1 MLETADFTTEDFD
14 LLEGTD
20 RALKMRLFKPAGIDN
35 PPIVVDLHGGGWVK
49 GKYEDG
55 FIRCEAL
62 AKTGIAAAEVDFR
75 HGANGYPTSL
85 VDINFAIRWV
95 KAHVADLGVDIAR
108 FGLCGQSA
116 GGHLAMLA
124 AMRPFDQRYT
134 EIALPEGSSKV
145 DATVD
150 CVCMTWPVI
159 NPLSRYHQV
168 LKHRAL
174 PEPPDWVG
182 DMPARHELYWKTEEA
197 MAEGSPLLIL
207 ERGEDV
213 KTPPAKWIQSRPNP
227 VQDYVD
233 PKGERDI
240 LESDRFAEYYRA
252 AGGEIELAYVEQK
265 NRSHLALEPMVEFFV
280 KQFG

>member
-1 MLETADFTTEDFD
+1 MPEAPDFSTEDFD

-20 RALKMRLFKPAGIDN
+20 RSLRMRLFKPVGIEN

-55 FIRCEAL
+55 FKRCERL
-62 AKTGIAAAEVDFR
+62 ARAGIAAAEVDFR

-85 VDINFAIRWV
+85 IDINYAIRWI
-95 KAHVADLGVDIAR
+95 KANAERLGVDISR

-124 AMRPFDQRYT
+124 TMRPFDKRYT
-134 EIALPEGSSKV
+134 EIALPEGSPDV
-145 DATVD
+145 DAAVD

-174 PEPPDWVG
+174 AEPPDWVG
-182 DMPARHELYWKTEEA
+182 DMPERHELYWKTEEA
-197 MAEGSPLLIL
+197 MAEGSPQLIL
-207 ERGEDV
+207 ERGEKV
-213 KTPPAKWIQSRPNP
+213 KTPPAIWIQSRPNP

-233 PKGERDI
+233 PNGDRDI
-240 LESDRFAEYYRA
+240 LESDRFAENYRK
-252 AGGEIELAYVEQK
+252 AGGEIELTYVDQV
-265 NRSHLALEPMVEFFV
+265 NRGQLALDPMAAFFT
-280 KQFG
+280 KQFF